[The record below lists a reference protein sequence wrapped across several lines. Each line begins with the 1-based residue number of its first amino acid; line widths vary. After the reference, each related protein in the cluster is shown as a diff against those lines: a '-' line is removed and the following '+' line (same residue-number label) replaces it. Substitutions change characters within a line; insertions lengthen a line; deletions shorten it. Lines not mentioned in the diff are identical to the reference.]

1 MKKLF
6 SLFVV
11 AVILVACSKSSST
24 NNNNNN
30 NGSQG
35 SFTATID
42 GTPHNF
48 NVYPTA
54 VHVNTSNSYSV
65 SFAGYD
71 GAIGTGN
78 YLQIGVVDEPAPV
91 VAGTYY
97 DNSAN
102 AKYNT
107 FIDYSVM
114 PGAVTFTATGVSPDT
129 SVITITS
136 ITADSAKGTFSGQ
149 ITNISSGSTMQHTV
163 TDGKFNLK
171 FSK

>member
-1 MKKLF
+1 MKKLY

-30 NGSQG
+30 GSQG

-48 NVYPTA
+48 NFYPTA
-54 VHVNTSNSYSV
+54 VHVNTSTSYSV

-78 YLQIGVVDEPAPV
+78 YLQIGVVDEPVPV

-97 DNSAN
+97 DNFAN
-102 AKYNT
+102 AKFNT
-107 FIDYSVM
+107 FIDYSIM
-114 PGAVTFTATGVSPDT
+114 PGAVTFIATGVSPDT
-129 SVITITS
+129 SIITITS

-149 ITNISSGSTMQHTV
+149 ISNTSSGTTTQHTI
-163 TDGKFNLK
+163 TNGKFSLK